1 MVKFMLFNFLEVFMR
16 VIHRISESAS
26 KEKELMELLDAHGVP
41 YDADY
46 ILF

>member
-1 MVKFMLFNFLEVFMR
+1 MG
-16 VIHRISESAS
+16 VIHRISESVS

-46 ILF
+46 VGELYGINGNRLN